1 MLSLKNVTIH
11 LHDKPIV
18 DNLSLHVKPGE
29 LVLLMGPN
37 GSGKSTLA
45 HTIMGN
51 PLYELAPGS
60 SIIVDET
67 DVSDAKPFE
76 RAQAGLFL
84 GFQTPIAIPGVSLV
98 RLLRELVPQATQDTK
113 AFMVRL
119 RSYAKELSFSEG
131 LLMRGLNDGFSGG
144 ERKKIELVQALF
156 LARSYAIFDEID
168 TGLDVD
174 ALKAVAKGIAL
185 LKKQGIGCLII
196 THYLR
201 LAELVPVDRVYVMKA
216 GKLIHEGTR
225 DVIGEI
231 ENNGYASF
239 S

>member
-1 MLSLKNVTIH
+1 MLSLKNVTVS
-11 LHDKPIV
+11 LRDKIIV
-18 DNLSLHVKPGE
+18 NRLSLNVQPGE

-45 HTIMGN
+45 HAIMGN
-51 PLYELAPGS
+51 PLYELAPES
-60 SIIVDET
+60 SITINGKEI
-67 DVSDAKPFE
+67 SGAQPFE

-98 RLLRELVPQATQDTK
+98 RLLRELVPQATADTK
-113 AFMVRL
+113 TFMARL
-119 RSYAKELSFSEG
+119 RTYAKELSFSEG

-156 LARSYAIFDEID
+156 LARTYALFDEID

-185 LKKQGIGCLII
+185 LKKQGVGCLII

-201 LAELVPVDRVYVMKA
+201 LAELMPVDRVYIMKA
-216 GKLIHEGTR
+216 GKLIHEGKR
-225 DVIGEI
+225 DVIAKI
-231 ENNGYASF
+231 ERHGYASF
-239 S
+239 T